1 MKYRVLFLLI
11 FCFGLAFGVG
21 EYIPIQGSRNLS
33 FSITD
38 DADTARIVTI
48 TPSHAV
54 DSFNYHCSLSFQA
67 DTGSWDTVSWTS
79 SVQTMIITPTVDVA
93 TTYSCSVAFKEEP
106 ATIGVEK
113 DYSAGVATVAALIDT
128 LVDLING
135 KAGLTDSVTA
145 EDSVTYIKLVSN
157 FSQVSFGDE
166 RWTMIMVTAG
176 GAGTLDSAAH
186 TSLATVAMVCDSMV
200 AAINASDSEAYFT
213 AYDSTTNYIVQSD
226 KKGLTFH
233 IAPTDTVQDD
243 DTATTQENVVSISTD
258 SGTVYLSLTRGYKH
272 IDGRLILRS
281 SSSGYGGLGNADS
294 AIVKIYTS
302 GPTGRFILDS
312 SVCPQVPCT
321 CDVMI
326 HYAVGDTLLR
336 RQLEFYWYINDTVS
350 DTDLTVYYPA
360 WWDLQL
366 K

>member
-11 FCFGLAFGVG
+11 FCFGLAFGTGEFRDVVG
-21 EYIPIQGSRNLS
+21 WKKVP

-67 DTGSWDTVSWTS
+67 DTSSWDTVSWTS
-79 SVQTMIITPTVDVA
+79 SPQTMIITPTVDVT

-106 ATIGVEK
+106 VTLGVEK
-113 DYSAGVATVAALIDT
+113 DYASGVATVEALIDT

-157 FSQVSFGDE
+157 FSQESFGDE

-200 AAINASDSEAYFT
+200 ATINASDSEAYFT

-243 DTATTQENVVSISTD
+243 DTATTQENVMSNSSD
-258 SGTVYLSLTRGYKH
+258 SGTVSLYDTYGFTNLS
-272 IDGRLILRS
+272 GRIVLNPAHYS
-281 SSSGYGGLGNADS
+281 AMSVGNSDS
-294 AIVKIYTS
+294 AIITLYSV
-302 GPTGRFILDS
+302 GPRGRNIIVVDT
-312 SVCPQVPCT
+312 CPQVPCT
-321 CDVMI
+321 CDVM
-326 HYAVGDTLLR
+326 VSGDTLLR
-336 RQLEFYWYINDTVS
+336 RQMEFHWYLNDTLS
-350 DTDLTVYYPA
+350 DTNLTVDVPA
-360 WWDLQL
+360 SWDLRL

>member
-11 FCFGLAFGVG
+11 FCFGLVFATG
-21 EYIPIQGSRNLS
+21 EYVNLVGSKNLA

-38 DADTARIVTI
+38 AGDTARVVTI

-54 DSFNYHCSLSFQA
+54 DSFHYHCSLSFHA

-106 ATIGVEK
+106 VTLGVEK
-113 DYSAGVATVAALIDT
+113 DYSAGVATVEALIDT
-128 LVDLING
+128 LVDMINK

-186 TSLATVAMVCDSMV
+186 VSLATVAMVCDSMV
-200 AAINASDSEAYFT
+200 ATINASDSEAYFT
-213 AYDSTTNYIVQSD
+213 AYDSTTKYIVQSD

-243 DTATTQENVVSISTD
+243 DSSTTQENVMSISSD
-258 SGTVYLSLTRGYKH
+258 SGTVSLDMVRGFKH
-272 IDGRLILRS
+272 LDGIIILA
-281 SSSGYGGLGNADS
+281 LGPYSAMSVGNSDS
-294 AIVKIYTS
+294 AIVTLYSVGPDGRKIITVD
-302 GPTGRFILDS
+302 T
-312 SVCPQVPCT
+312 CPQVPCT

-326 HYAVGDTLLR
+326 HSNVGDTALE
-336 RQLEFYWYINDTVS
+336 RQIEFHWYVDDTLS
-350 DTDLTVYYPA
+350 DTNLTVDIPA

>member
-11 FCFGLAFGVG
+11 FCFGLVFATG
-21 EYIPIQGSRNLS
+21 EYVNVVGSKTLS

-54 DSFNYHCSLSFQA
+54 DSFFYHCSLSFQA
-67 DTGSWDTVSWTS
+67 DTGSWDTVSWLS
-79 SVQTMIITPTVDVA
+79 PVQTMIITATVDVA

-106 ATIGVEK
+106 VTIGVEK
-113 DYSAGVATVAALIDT
+113 DYASGVATVAALIDT
-128 LVDLING
+128 LVDMINK

-157 FSQVSFGDE
+157 FSTETFGE

-176 GAGTLDSAAH
+176 GAGALDSAAH
-186 TSLATVAMVCDSMV
+186 ASQATVAIICDEMV

-243 DTATTQENVVSISTD
+243 DSSTTQENVMSNSTD
-258 SGTVYLSLTRGYKH
+258 SGTVSLDMVRGFKH
-272 IDGRLILRS
+272 LDGIIILKPGPYS
-281 SSSGYGGLGNADS
+281 AMSVGNSDS
-294 AIVKIYTS
+294 AIVTLYSVGPDGRKIITVD
-302 GPTGRFILDS
+302 T
-312 SVCPQVPCT
+312 CPQVPCT

-326 HYAVGDTLLR
+326 HSNVGDTALE
-336 RQLEFYWYINDTVS
+336 RQIEFHWWVDDTLS
-350 DTDLTVYYPA
+350 DTDLTVNIPA

>member
-1 MKYRVLFLLI
+1 MKYRLLFLLI
-11 FCFGLAFGVG
+11 FCFGLVFATG
-21 EYIPIQGSRNLS
+21 EYVNLVGSKNLA

-54 DSFNYHCSLSFQA
+54 DSFHYHCSLSFQA

-93 TTYSCSVAFKEEP
+93 TTYSCSVVFKEEP
-106 ATIGVEK
+106 VTLGVEK

-128 LVDLING
+128 LVDMINK

-157 FSQVSFGDE
+157 FSQESFGDE

-186 TSLATVAMVCDSMV
+186 VSLATVAMVCDSMV
-200 AAINASDSEAYFT
+200 AAINASDSESYFT
-213 AYDSTTNYIVQSD
+213 AYDSTTEYIVQSD

-243 DTATTQENVVSISTD
+243 DTSTTQENVVSNSSD
-258 SGTVYLSLTRGYKH
+258 SATVSLDRTRGFKH
-272 IDGRLILRS
+272 IDGRIIIGAS
-281 SSSGYGGLGNADS
+281 PSAYAGLGNADS
-294 AIVKIYTS
+294 AIVTFYS
-302 GPTGRFILDS
+302 VGPTGRYIITVDT
-312 SVCPQVPCT
+312 CAQVPCT
-321 CDVMI
+321 CDVML
-326 HYAVGDTLLR
+326 HSNVGDTTLR
-336 RQLEFYWYINDTVS
+336 RQVEFHWYVDDTVS
-350 DTDLTVYYPA
+350 DTNCTVYFPT
-360 WWDLQL
+360 WWDIQL

>member
-1 MKYRVLFLLI
+1 MKYRALFLLI
-11 FCFGLAFGVG
+11 FCFGLVFGAG
-21 EYIPIQGSRNLS
+21 EYVPLVGSSNLS

-54 DSFNYHCSLSFQA
+54 DSFNYHCSLSFHA

-106 ATIGVEK
+106 VTLGVEK
-113 DYSAGVATVAALIDT
+113 DYASGVATVAALIDT
-128 LVDLING
+128 LVALING

-186 TSLATVAMVCDSMV
+186 ASLATVAMVCDTMV
-200 AAINASDSEAYFT
+200 AMINASDSEASFR
-213 AYDSTTNYIVQSD
+213 V
-226 KKGLTFH
+226 
-233 IAPTDTVQDD
+233 
-243 DTATTQENVVSISTD
+243 
-258 SGTVYLSLTRGYKH
+258 TRK
-272 IDGRLILRS
+272 
-281 SSSGYGGLGNADS
+281 
-294 AIVKIYTS
+294 V
-302 GPTGRFILDS
+302 
-312 SVCPQVPCT
+312 
-321 CDVMI
+321 
-326 HYAVGDTLLR
+326 
-336 RQLEFYWYINDTVS
+336 
-350 DTDLTVYYPA
+350 
-360 WWDLQL
+360 
-366 K
+366 